1 MRIIDTYNRFNG
13 PAVGTASQGARAG
26 AAPKTDADGSK
37 AAASGGGDAVTVS
50 SKALQLAQKSAA
62 HADAAKVE
70 HLRSAIEGGTFQI
83 DRQAIA
89 KRIVDG
95 G

>member
-1 MRIIDTYNRFNG
+1 MRIIDSYNSFNG
-13 PAVGTASQGARAG
+13 PAVNTASQGARAG
-26 AAPKTDADGSK
+26 AAPKTEADGTK
-37 AAASGGGDAVTVS
+37 APVGGGGDAVSVS
-50 SKALQLAQKSAA
+50 SKALQLAHRSAA
-62 HADAAKVE
+62 SADAAKIE